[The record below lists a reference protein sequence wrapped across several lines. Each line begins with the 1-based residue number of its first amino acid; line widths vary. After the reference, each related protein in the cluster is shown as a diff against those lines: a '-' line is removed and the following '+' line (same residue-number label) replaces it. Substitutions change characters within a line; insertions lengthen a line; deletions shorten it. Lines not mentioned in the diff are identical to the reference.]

1 MIKFYYNTGPNPH
14 KVALYL
20 EEAGLSYE
28 AIPVETRRGDQHKPD
43 FLRINPNAK
52 APALTDGDAV
62 LFDSNAILLYL
73 GQKTGQFVP
82 KDTPALQAEYMS
94 WLMFVAT
101 GIGPYSG
108 QAVHFKQ
115 HAREQLPYAIG
126 RYQYEATRHYEILDR
141 RFAGQPWL
149 VGDEYSIADIALWG
163 WARIAPRVL
172 GQETFDSLTNVKRWL
187 EVINARPAVARVNDL
202 MQQFNFQIDID
213 EEARK
218 HMFPGHYHHT
228 V

>member
-1 MIKFYYNTGPNPH
+1 MIKFYYNSGPNPH
-14 KVALYL
+14 KVALFL

-28 AIPVETRRGDQHKPD
+28 PVPVETRRGDQHKPD

-52 APALTDGDAV
+52 APALVDGEAV

-73 GQKTGQFVP
+73 GQTTGQFVP
-82 KDTPALQAEYMS
+82 KDTAALQAEYAS

-108 QAVHFKQ
+108 QAVHFKL

-126 RYQYEATRHYEILDR
+126 RYHYEAMRHYKILDE
-141 RFAGQPWL
+141 RFAGQQWL
-149 VGDEYSIADIALWG
+149 VGDDCSIADIALWG
-163 WARIAPRVL
+163 WARIGPRVL
-172 GQETFDSLTNVKRWL
+172 GQETFDSLTHVNRWL
-187 EVINARPAVARVNDL
+187 DSINARPAVARVNDL
-202 MQQFNFQIDID
+202 MQRFEFLMDVD

-218 HMFPGHYHHT
+218 HMFPGPYHHNG
-228 V
+228 